1 MQLEKSLKIIDNFL
15 VEEDFN
21 MINNIITNDTFP
33 WHIQKGVSYNGD
45 GGFFLCHKL
54 YDYEQKQPITSPF
67 FKTIMDLI
75 LKRLRVKSLIRA
87 KLNLYPMT
95 KKIEKHAFHIDQ
107 TKHGVP
113 LEHNVALLYL
123 NTNNGKTLFKNK
135 SINSIENRMVLF
147 NGMIEHASTTCTN
160 KQYRTN
166 ININYV
172 L

>member
-75 LKRLRVKSLIRA
+75 LKRLRIKSLIRA

-107 TKHGVP
+107 TK
-113 LEHNVALLYL
+113 L
-123 NTNNGKTLFKNK
+123 
-135 SINSIENRMVLF
+135 
-147 NGMIEHASTTCTN
+147 
-160 KQYRTN
+160 
-166 ININYV
+166 
-172 L
+172 